1 MVIRDAHI
9 VIKLYKNLRNGSGK
23 VRVAVYF
30 GGTKGQDREGANG
43 GAPGMSDLGRGYR
56 VFA

>member
-30 GGTKGQDREGANG
+30 DGRKRVKIGKEQMELL
-43 GAPGMSDLGRGYR
+43 LG
-56 VFA
+56 